1 MPVEHGVYHTYDN
14 VLRMAFDTE
23 LLPTLRKDVQS
34 AVERNVTEELANA
47 IRDSVYMNVYDA
59 YYNKQYV
66 RRGDKGGL
74 SDTRKYMRRA
84 YSMGDSETVAE
95 VSVEVLGSKQYLNIV
110 PIVESGRGYTWKHS
124 AIYQSK
130 QPRPFLDKA
139 VEMIIQDGSALG
151 AVAEYL
157 IQHGWQV
164 YAPYTRKHTPQQ
176 DHGNPNAIADALA
189 REMFGYADGEEAEDG
204 DIF

>member
-1 MPVEHGVYHTYDN
+1 MPVESGVYHTYDN
-14 VLRMAFDTE
+14 VLKMAFDTD
-23 LLPTLRKDVQS
+23 LLPTLRKDVQE
-34 AVERNVTEELANA
+34 AVRRNVTEELANA
-47 IRDSVYMNVYDA
+47 VRDSVYANVYDQ

-74 SDTRKYMRRA
+74 SDTHKYVQKT
-84 YSMGDSETVAE
+84 YTIGENETVA
-95 VSVEVLGSKQYLNIV
+95 VNIVNVLGSEQYVNIV

-130 QPRPFLDKA
+130 QPRPFLDAA
-139 VEMIIQDGSALG
+139 VEIIIKDGSALG

-157 IQHGWQV
+157 IAHGWKV

-176 DHGNPNAIADALA
+176 DHGNPNAVGDALA
-189 REMFGYADGEEAEDG
+189 RALFSEGDYVEDG
-204 DIF
+204 DEF